1 MSLNYAQR
9 DALRAFSQTLR
20 PPCTSDSASDS
31 ASDVLFQLL
40 DVVVLDRCVEPANLE
55 DELALQSD
63 AEYAHF
69 AGRKREWN
77 STTAVYLFGVDARGG
92 SVCVAVHD
100 FRPWFYVEVPQGTSA
115 DDVRA
120 ACGPRN
126 AWRVSAIT
134 LEWRKRTYGWVPSAN
149 PGEVA
154 VFRFARVDCITAASR
169 KFLAALFR
177 NGDAA
182 GTFAHRSWDVSE
194 DGIAVDAQ
202 FMAATRL
209 RPSGWVRVVGS
220 LSAATPK
227 TARASA
233 CGIEMCVPAAQLVQ
247 EETLDSVA
255 PLLVACF
262 DIECISAS
270 LEFPVADRD
279 PVAYIG
285 ITYWRADGAREWAPA
300 GRIML
305 MHGGC
310 EAVPGVLVLSFCSE
324 LALLLA
330 FRDVIV
336 LYSDPDLLTGYNIT
350 GFDIEYMST
359 RLRALLSLEALAVS
373 RFHVMGR
380 LLSHAAPVRTRR
392 SSSAGMGDSDATL
405 LQLPGRVL
413 MDMNITI
420 KSNMKARA
428 LSSFSLDNVART
440 FLPGQ
445 SGKIKL
451 VSVGWTSRALTNVL
465 AHPAAA
471 ALPETLQARLTAAA
485 TYAQCVLRAH
495 EPKSTAVASPHRAE
509 FERAEETI
517 ATTLRPIAKELVSVL
532 EEERGAVDASFGGV
546 VEELARAV
554 AQDNNYIKLF
564 VMHGMRDEDRAA
576 IARYCTVDCDLPLA
590 LMHRLNL
597 LNDVLLMSHVTYTL
611 PSAIC
616 FGGQQ
621 VKVFNQIFR
630 FAREAGYVLNR
641 RHSGWD
647 MSAEY
652 QGATVLPP
660 RVGYYDCPVATLDFS
675 SLYPSI
681 IQAHNLC
688 PSTLVLD
695 EEYRDLTNVQYGVYA
710 IDGQTTTFVK
720 ADTARGILPRILA
733 NLVAARKE
741 AKVAMDAA
749 KAAGD
754 AHRAALYDSRQLAIK
769 VLSTQSVRSSVRSL
783 CVLMF
788 SICSY
793 VFH

>member
-1 MSLNYAQR
+1 MSATEAHAPALNYAQR

-20 PPCTSDSASDS
+20 PPQQSAGDAGASD
-31 ASDVLFQLL
+31 ADVLFQLL
-40 DVVVLDRCVEPANLE
+40 DVVVLDRCVQPANLE
-55 DELALQSD
+55 NELALQSD

-100 FRPWFYVEVPQGTSA
+100 FRPWFYVEVPRGTSS
-115 DDVRA
+115 DDVLA
-120 ACGPRN
+120 ACGQRN
-126 AWRVSAIT
+126 AWRVSAVT
-134 LEWRKRTYGWVPSAN
+134 LEWRKRAYGWVPESRAA
-149 PGEVA
+149 PSEVA
-154 VFRFARVDCITAASR
+154 VFRFARVDCVTAAAR

-177 NGDAA
+177 NGDALP
-182 GTFAHRSWDVSE
+182 RCWDVSE
-194 DGIAVDAQ
+194 DSISVEAQ

-209 RPSGWVRVVGS
+209 RPSGWVRVAGGR
-220 LSAATPK
+220 SATTPK
-227 TARASA
+227 TERASA
-233 CGIEMCVPAAQLVQ
+233 CGSEMCVRSAQLGA
-247 EETLDSVA
+247 EEALDGVA
-255 PLLVACF
+255 PILAACF

-279 PVAYIG
+279 PIAYIG
-285 ITYWRADGAREWAPA
+285 ITFWRADGAREWAPA
-300 GRIML
+300 GRIIL
-305 MHGGC
+305 VHGGC
-310 EAVPGVLVLSFCSE
+310 EAVPGVLVLSFRSE

-330 FRDVIV
+330 FRDVLV

-350 GFDIEYMST
+350 GFDIEYMNT
-359 RLRALLSLEALAVS
+359 RLAKLLSMEALAVT

-380 LLSHAAPVRTRR
+380 LLSHAAPARTRT

-428 LSSFSLDNVART
+428 LSSFSLDHVART

-445 SGKIKL
+445 SGKVKL
-451 VSVGWTSRALTNVL
+451 VSVGWTSRALTAVL
-465 AHPAAA
+465 AHPA
-471 ALPETLQARLTAAA
+471 LPETLPETLRARLTAAA
-485 TYAQCVLRAH
+485 TDAQSLLASLAS
-495 EPKSTAVASPHRAE
+495 KSSAVASPHREE

-517 ATTLRPIAKELVSVL
+517 ATTLRPIVKQLVSVL
-532 EEERGAVDASFGGV
+532 EEKSAEAAAAGAFAGA

-564 VMHGMRDEDRAA
+564 AMHGMRDEDRAA

-590 LMHRLNL
+590 LLHRLNL

-688 PSTLVLD
+688 PSTLLLD
-695 EEYRDLTNVQYGVYA
+695 EEYRNLPGVQYGTYA

-741 AKVAMDAA
+741 AKAAMDAA

-769 VLSTQSVRSSVRSL
+769 VRRA
-783 CVLMF
+783 CMLMF
-788 SICSY
+788 FIR
-793 VFH
+793 